1 MEQDTI
7 KLLRECDS
15 GVKMGVDSINDV
27 LQSTR
32 SPELKKL
39 LTDCRNQ
46 HEILGDEISRKLCS
60 ACEPGKQTPAC
71 AKGLAW
77 IKTNVKLA
85 VNESDST
92 VADLITD
99 GCNLGVK
106 SLRLLTNNP
115 DKVYQLS
122 EFGMEI
128 KERVPIQMSA
138 TAYDLFYLRT
148 KQNRMGHI
156 LKY

>member
-46 HEILGDEISRKLCS
+46 HEILGDEISRKLCA

-71 AKGLAW
+71 A
-77 IKTNVKLA
+77 I
-85 VNESDST
+85 
-92 VADLITD
+92 
-99 GCNLGVK
+99 
-106 SLRLLTNNP
+106 
-115 DKVYQLS
+115 
-122 EFGMEI
+122 
-128 KERVPIQMSA
+128 SA
-138 TAYDLFYLRT
+138 
-148 KQNRMGHI
+148 
-156 LKY
+156 

>member
-85 VNESDST
+85 VNESACT
-92 VADLITD
+92 GI
-99 GCNLGVK
+99 
-106 SLRLLTNNP
+106 
-115 DKVYQLS
+115 
-122 EFGMEI
+122 
-128 KERVPIQMSA
+128 
-138 TAYDLFYLRT
+138 
-148 KQNRMGHI
+148 
-156 LKY
+156 

>member
-46 HEILGDEISRKLCS
+46 HEILGDEISRKLCA

-71 AKGLAW
+71 EKGLAW

-99 GCNLGVK
+99 GCNMGVK
-106 SLRLLTNNP
+106 SLHRYLNRYSNADADSKGLAHRLIGLE
-115 DKVYQLS
+115 DALA
-122 EFGMEI
+122 
-128 KERVPIQMSA
+128 KE
-138 TAYDLFYLRT
+138 LRT
-148 KQNRMGHI
+148 Y
-156 LKY
+156 L

>member
-27 LQSTR
+27 LQSTH
-32 SPELKKL
+32 SPELRKL

-46 HEILGDEISRKLCS
+46 HEILGGEIRQKLCA
-60 ACEPGKQTPAC
+60 ACEPGKPTPAC

-85 VNESDST
+85 VNESDGT

-99 GCNLGVK
+99 DCNMGVK
-106 SLRLLTNNP
+106 SLHRYLNQYSNADDEAKGFTHRLIGLE
-115 DKVYQLS
+115 DALAK
-122 EFGMEI
+122 
-128 KERVPIQMSA
+128 
-138 TAYDLFYLRT
+138 DLRPYL
-148 KQNRMGHI
+148 
-156 LKY
+156 